1 MSQSTSRFCAGCL
14 VFAPLLVLAA
24 GCGQKPAAP
33 ATIVVHNSE
42 EESDGPNEIELSD
55 PKVTLLEPTIVGF
68 EVKYRFTKG
77 RPDKYYSCEI
87 SFPDTPENHRVKFME
102 NWELKDEG
110 TIRDRLQLSKPGV
123 KSFEIHMSESL
134 SPRTT
139 YKKISNTVSG
149 PVQ

>member
-1 MSQSTSRFCAGCL
+1 VL
-14 VFAPLLVLAA
+14 VAL
-24 GCGQKPAAP
+24 GCGQQNAP
-33 ATIVVHNSE
+33 PSPHAPVSQE
-42 EESDGPNEIELSD
+42 PGEIELSD
-55 PKVTLLEPTIVGF
+55 PQVTLLEPTIIQF